1 MGGWGMG
8 KVIDLMVNRHM
19 MQIPAS
25 SIIYANV
32 TDKLCKIHLDNG
44 DTLSLFITISEL
56 LEKLGEVDFL
66 RVSRSSL
73 VAYTAVESVNQDE
86 VILYGGIRIPYSRS
100 RRREIMERARNCMER
115 QVVCRDVDRPIEELD
130 FVHGFTFWD
139 QVPIG
144 FGVLEFVMDCRGRFS
159 DFVFR
164 YANRALAELEDVS
177 RESLINHAYGQ
188 IFKEAKNKRLAIY
201 SKVAFMG
208 DTVELIDYSP
218 ELGKELL
225 VLCYQPAYGYCAC
238 IVCDA
243 TDKYY
248 LQMKR

>member
-1 MGGWGMG
+1 MG

-25 SIIYANV
+25 SIIYASV

-56 LEKLGEVDFL
+56 LEKLGEEDFL
-66 RVSRSSL
+66 RVSRSSM
-73 VAYTAVESVNQDE
+73 VAYTAVESVNQE
-86 VILYGGIRIPYSRS
+86 EIILYGGVRIPYSRS
-100 RRREIMERARNCMER
+100 RRREIMDKARNCMER
-115 QVVCRDVDRPIEELD
+115 QVVCRDMNRAVGELD
-130 FVHGFTFWD
+130 FVHGFSFWEE
-139 QVPIG
+139 VPIG
-144 FGVLEFVMDCRGRFS
+144 FGVLEFVADCTGRFS
-159 DFVFR
+159 DFIFR
-164 YANRALAELEDVS
+164 YVNRALAELEGVTVDA
-177 RESLINHAYGQ
+177 LINCAYGQ
-188 IFKEAKNKRLAIY
+188 IFKEAHNKRLAIY

-225 VLCYQPAYGYCAC
+225 ILCYQPAYGYCAC

>member
-1 MGGWGMG
+1 MGMA

-25 SIIYANV
+25 SIIYASV

-56 LEKLGEVDFL
+56 LEKLGEEDFL
-66 RVSRSSL
+66 RVSRSSM
-73 VAYTAVESVNQDE
+73 VAYTAVESVNQE
-86 VILYGGIRIPYSRS
+86 EIILYGGVRIPYSRS
-100 RRREIMERARNCMER
+100 RRREIMDKARNCMER
-115 QVVCRDVDRPIEELD
+115 QVVCRDKNRAVGELD
-130 FVHGFTFWD
+130 FVHGFSFWEE
-139 QVPIG
+139 VPIG
-144 FGVLEFVMDCRGRFS
+144 FGVLEFVADCTGRFS
-159 DFVFR
+159 DFIFR
-164 YANRALAELEDVS
+164 YANRALAELEGVTADA
-177 RESLINHAYGQ
+177 LINRAYGQ
-188 IFKEAKNKRLAIY
+188 IFKEAHNKRLAIY

-225 VLCYQPAYGYCAC
+225 ILCYQPAYGYCAC

>member
-1 MGGWGMG
+1 MG

-25 SIIYANV
+25 SIIYASV

-56 LEKLGEVDFL
+56 LEKLGEEDFL
-66 RVSRSSL
+66 RVSRSSM
-73 VAYTAVESVNQDE
+73 VAYTAVESVNQE
-86 VILYGGIRIPYSRS
+86 EIILYGGVRIPYSRS
-100 RRREIMERARNCMER
+100 RRREIMDKARNCMER
-115 QVVCRDVDRPIEELD
+115 QVVCRDMNRAVGELD
-130 FVHGFTFWD
+130 FVHGFSFWEE
-139 QVPIG
+139 VPIG
-144 FGVLEFVMDCRGRFS
+144 FGVLEFVADCTGRFS
-159 DFVFR
+159 DFIFR
-164 YANRALAELEDVS
+164 YVNRALAELEGVTADA
-177 RESLINHAYGQ
+177 LINRAYGQ
-188 IFKEAKNKRLAIY
+188 IFKEAHNKRLAIY

-225 VLCYQPAYGYCAC
+225 ILCYQPAYGYCAC

>member
-1 MGGWGMG
+1 MGMG

-25 SIIYANV
+25 SIIYASV

-56 LEKLGEVDFL
+56 LEKLGEEDFL
-66 RVSRSSL
+66 RVSRSSM
-73 VAYTAVESVNQDE
+73 VAYTAVESVNQE
-86 VILYGGIRIPYSRS
+86 EIILYGGVRIPYSRS
-100 RRREIMERARNCMER
+100 RRREIMDKARNCMER
-115 QVVCRDVDRPIEELD
+115 QVVCRDMNRAVGELD
-130 FVHGFTFWD
+130 FVHGFSFWEE
-139 QVPIG
+139 VPIG
-144 FGVLEFVMDCRGRFS
+144 FGVLEFVADCTGRFS
-159 DFVFR
+159 DFIFR
-164 YANRALAELEDVS
+164 YVNRALAELEGVTVDA
-177 RESLINHAYGQ
+177 LINRAYGQ
-188 IFKEAKNKRLAIY
+188 IFKEAHNKRLAIY

-225 VLCYQPAYGYCAC
+225 ILCYQPAYGYCAC

>member
-1 MGGWGMG
+1 MGMG

-25 SIIYANV
+25 SIIYASV

-56 LEKLGEVDFL
+56 LGKLGEEDFL
-66 RVSRSSL
+66 RVSRSSM
-73 VAYTAVESVNQDE
+73 VAYTAVESVNQE
-86 VILYGGIRIPYSRS
+86 EIILYGGVRIPYSRS
-100 RRREIMERARNCMER
+100 RRREIMDKARNCMER
-115 QVVCRDVDRPIEELD
+115 QVVCRDMNRAVGELD
-130 FVHGFTFWD
+130 FVHGFSFWEE
-139 QVPIG
+139 VPIG
-144 FGVLEFVMDCRGRFS
+144 FGVLEFVADCTGRFS
-159 DFVFR
+159 DFIFR
-164 YANRALAELEDVS
+164 YANRALAELEGVTVDA
-177 RESLINHAYGQ
+177 LINRAYGQ
-188 IFKEAKNKRLAIY
+188 IFKEAHNKRLAIY

-225 VLCYQPAYGYCAC
+225 ILCYQPAYGYCAC

>member
-1 MGGWGMG
+1 MG

-25 SIIYANV
+25 SIIYASV

-56 LEKLGEVDFL
+56 LEKLGEEDFL
-66 RVSRSSL
+66 RVSRSSM
-73 VAYTAVESVNQDE
+73 VAYTAVESVNQE
-86 VILYGGIRIPYSRS
+86 EIILYGGVRIPYSRS
-100 RRREIMERARNCMER
+100 RRREIMDKARNCMER
-115 QVVCRDVDRPIEELD
+115 QVVCRDMNRAVGELD
-130 FVHGFTFWD
+130 FVHGFSFWEE
-139 QVPIG
+139 VPIG
-144 FGVLEFVMDCRGRFS
+144 FGVLEFVADCTGRFS
-159 DFVFR
+159 DFIFR
-164 YANRALAELEDVS
+164 YVNRALAELEGVTVDA
-177 RESLINHAYGQ
+177 LINRAYGQ
-188 IFKEAKNKRLAIY
+188 IFKEAHNKRLAIY

-225 VLCYQPAYGYCAC
+225 ILCYQPAYGYCAC

>member
-1 MGGWGMG
+1 MGMG

-25 SIIYANV
+25 SIIYASV

-56 LEKLGEVDFL
+56 LGKLGEEDFL
-66 RVSRSSL
+66 RVSRSSM
-73 VAYTAVESVNQDE
+73 VAYTAVESVNQE
-86 VILYGGIRIPYSRS
+86 EIILYGGVRIPYSRS
-100 RRREIMERARNCMER
+100 RRREIMDKARNCMER
-115 QVVCRDVDRPIEELD
+115 QVVCRDKNRAVGELD
-130 FVHGFTFWD
+130 FVHGFSFWEE
-139 QVPIG
+139 VPIG
-144 FGVLEFVMDCRGRFS
+144 FGVLEFVADCTGRFS
-159 DFVFR
+159 DFIFR
-164 YANRALAELEDVS
+164 YANRALAELEGVTVDA
-177 RESLINHAYGQ
+177 LINRAYGQ
-188 IFKEAKNKRLAIY
+188 IFKEAHNKRLAIY

-225 VLCYQPAYGYCAC
+225 ILCYQPAYGYCAC

>member
-1 MGGWGMG
+1 MG

-25 SIIYANV
+25 SIIYASV

-56 LEKLGEVDFL
+56 LEKLGEEDFL
-66 RVSRSSL
+66 RVSRSSM
-73 VAYTAVESVNQDE
+73 VAYTAVESVNQE
-86 VILYGGIRIPYSRS
+86 EIILYGGVRIPYSRS
-100 RRREIMERARNCMER
+100 RRREIMDKARNCMER
-115 QVVCRDVDRPIEELD
+115 QVVCRDKNRAVGELD
-130 FVHGFTFWD
+130 FVHGFSFWEE
-139 QVPIG
+139 VPIG
-144 FGVLEFVMDCRGRFS
+144 FGVLEFVADCTGRFS
-159 DFVFR
+159 DFIFR
-164 YANRALAELEDVS
+164 YVNRALAELEGVTADA
-177 RESLINHAYGQ
+177 LINRAYGQ
-188 IFKEAKNKRLAIY
+188 IFKEAHNKRLAIY

-225 VLCYQPAYGYCAC
+225 ILCYQPAYGYCAC

>member
-1 MGGWGMG
+1 MG

-25 SIIYANV
+25 SIIYASV

-56 LEKLGEVDFL
+56 LGKLGEEDFL
-66 RVSRSSL
+66 RVSRSSM
-73 VAYTAVESVNQDE
+73 VAYTAVESVNQE
-86 VILYGGIRIPYSRS
+86 EIILYGGVRIPYSRS
-100 RRREIMERARNCMER
+100 RRREIMDKARNCMER
-115 QVVCRDVDRPIEELD
+115 QVVCRDKNRAVGELD
-130 FVHGFTFWD
+130 FVHGFSFWEE
-139 QVPIG
+139 VPIG
-144 FGVLEFVMDCRGRFS
+144 FGVLEFVADCTGRFS
-159 DFVFR
+159 DFIFR
-164 YANRALAELEDVS
+164 YANRALAELEGVTADA
-177 RESLINHAYGQ
+177 LINRAYGQ
-188 IFKEAKNKRLAIY
+188 IFKEAHNKRLAIY

-225 VLCYQPAYGYCAC
+225 ILCYQPAYGYCAC